1 MLLPVETPSHLH
13 ALFLTLTLRA
23 TLPLD
28 GPQST
33 VVALARHNASSPQ
46 TGGTT
51 LPDTGTDGLAV
62 PVVFVSA
69 DDGDIISSYLQSRV
83 ATLDVRRDNTVT
95 ATTKQSRDTVIGNM
109 MFLVVPCVLLIFI
122 AVSLTKALRPH
133 EGLRVHPAH
142 RPPAFDRADMELVL
156 EDMPNGNNPNDV
168 IFWRR
173 RAPPRRVS
181 TPENNRRHKEERLNL
196 LKAQSPTRCV

>member
-1 MLLPVETPSHLH
+1 M
-13 ALFLTLTLRA
+13 
-23 TLPLD
+23 
-28 GPQST
+28 
-33 VVALARHNASSPQ
+33 VALAPHNTSSSQ
-46 TGGTT
+46 TGVTT

-69 DDGDIISSYLQSRV
+69 DDGAIISSYLQSRI
-83 ATLDVRRDNTVT
+83 ATLDVRRDTLAPT
-95 ATTKQSRDTVIGNM
+95 AKQSRDTVIGNM
-109 MFLVVPCVLLIFI
+109 LFLVVPCVILIFI

-133 EGLRVHPAH
+133 EGLRVHPAL
-142 RPPAFDRADMELVL
+142 RPPAVHRGDMELVL
-156 EDMPNGNNPNDV
+156 EDMRNGNNPNDV

-196 LKAQSPTRCV
+196 LKAQSPTRCVRTV